1 MNDVEK
7 MTWAA
12 LSGAVLTVFWPWMV
26 AQKMAALTLPIRPE
40 KTERD

>member
-1 MNDVEK
+1 MNLEE

-26 AQKMAALTLPIRPE
+26 AQKIVALTVPPRRESP
-40 KTERD
+40 DGD